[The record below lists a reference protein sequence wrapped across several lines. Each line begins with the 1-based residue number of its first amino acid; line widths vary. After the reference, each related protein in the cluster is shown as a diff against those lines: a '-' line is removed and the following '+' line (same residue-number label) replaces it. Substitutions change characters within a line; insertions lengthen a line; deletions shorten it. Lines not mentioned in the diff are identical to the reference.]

1 MRVKHSIVN
10 SLFSII
16 SLILLSVLGFVLT
29 KVFIQI
35 LGVEYNGLNGVFTNI
50 LSILAITE
58 LGIGGAITY
67 NLYKP
72 VANKDYNK
80 ITSIMKFYQRCYR
93 IVGFSIFMLSAFVS
107 IFIGIFLKDTTLE
120 INYIRFVFML
130 FALNTAI
137 SYFFSYNRNL
147 FYAYQE
153 NYILVIID
161 FIFRTLKIL
170 LQILSLVL
178 YKNYI
183 IFLLI
188 NVVFTFGANLTIHLY
203 AKKHFKNIN
212 VKNAELDKKLNKK
225 IFKSVKNLAVIQL
238 LSASINFTDNILI
251 SSLINVV
258 SAGLYANYNLLFS
271 QIQKIVYGI
280 YNNLGASIGNLV
292 AEDKDGHVKTILVNL
307 EYVSF
312 FLASFCACCFFFLTE
327 PFIQAWLG
335 RQYLLGLPILSMLVF
350 NFYMMIQQ
358 QPINYFLSANG
369 LFKKMILPLLIQSI
383 LNLSISIIL
392 ALKFGLIGI
401 FIGTAVSG
409 VVCWIYN
416 SIIIYKHNNMKIIS
430 YFARQFAF
438 ILLTLVELSILY
450 IIFSIYLPHNLIFR
464 LAYILIFCI
473 LLLSIVNIFIIFAD
487 KEVIY
492 LKDLLLK
499 LKNKFTK
506 KSIK

>member
-1 MRVKHSIVN
+1 M
-10 SLFSII
+10 
-16 SLILLSVLGFVLT
+16 
-29 KVFIQI
+29 
-35 LGVEYNGLNGVFTNI
+35 
-50 LSILAITE
+50 
-58 LGIGGAITY
+58 
-67 NLYKP
+67 
-72 VANKDYNK
+72 
-80 ITSIMKFYQRCYR
+80 
-93 IVGFSIFMLSAFVS
+93 
-107 IFIGIFLKDTTLE
+107 
-120 INYIRFVFML
+120 
-130 FALNTAI
+130 
-137 SYFFSYNRNL
+137 
-147 FYAYQE
+147 
-153 NYILVIID
+153 
-161 FIFRTLKIL
+161 
-170 LQILSLVL
+170 
-178 YKNYI
+178 
-183 IFLLI
+183 
-188 NVVFTFGANLTIHLY
+188 
-203 AKKHFKNIN
+203 
-212 VKNAELDKKLNKK
+212 NKK